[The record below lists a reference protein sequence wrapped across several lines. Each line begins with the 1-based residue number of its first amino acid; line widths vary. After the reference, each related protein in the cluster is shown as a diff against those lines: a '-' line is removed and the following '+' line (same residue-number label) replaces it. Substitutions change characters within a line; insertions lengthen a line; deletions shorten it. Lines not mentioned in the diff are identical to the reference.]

1 VAADPYHGAVT
12 NERGR
17 HGADQ
22 ESLAL
27 LAAAKRFRD
36 AASSAD
42 RPDVVAHIDEAILLL
57 ADTGD
62 SASRRTS
69 SDDKANVV
77 LRILNGLGL

>member
-1 VAADPYHGAVT
+1 MAAGPYHGAVT
-12 NERGR
+12 DERER

-42 RPDVVAHIDEAILLL
+42 RPDVVAHIDAAILLL
-57 ADTGD
+57 AGTRD
-62 SASRRTS
+62 SASGRMS
-69 SDDKANVV
+69 SDDKANIV
-77 LRILNGLGL
+77 LRILNGLGF